1 MAKKNFEGV
10 DWVSLLRQMGALV
23 AASVVDDFSNGEIK
37 LPTKYNLTLTEKRK
51 AVNLSQRDLAEMI
64 DVPYHAVGLYEKGLG
79 IKKEYKAKMEK
90 WKPIPFRMTEAF
102 QKYDVGTKEISEL
115 CKVSRQTAW
124 TWVSGKAAPPFS
136 QFRKIR
142 SYLNE
147 IKEAQNDRQ
156 RG

>member
-1 MAKKNFEGV
+1 VDKKNFEGV

-23 AASVVDDFSNGEIK
+23 AAAVVDDFSNGEIT
-37 LPTKYNLTLTEKRK
+37 LPTKYNLALTEKRK

-64 DVPYHAVGLYEKGLG
+64 DVPYHAIGRYEKGLG
-79 IKKEYKAKMEK
+79 IKKEYKAKIEK

-124 TWVSGKAAPPFS
+124 TWVSGKITPPS
-136 QFRKIR
+136 NQFRKIR

-156 RG
+156 RS